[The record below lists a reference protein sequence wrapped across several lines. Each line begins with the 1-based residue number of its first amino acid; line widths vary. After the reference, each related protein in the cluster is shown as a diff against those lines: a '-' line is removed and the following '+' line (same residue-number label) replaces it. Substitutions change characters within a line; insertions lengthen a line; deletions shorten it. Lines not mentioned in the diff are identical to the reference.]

1 MPDLVIGGRHRPYTL
16 VTTAV
21 RRGPTGQTRSAQVD
35 IHLTSGDIR
44 LRFAD
49 PACLRIFS
57 EAFEILHYDL
67 TTNPQLVDRDVQ
79 TRVYSDATDPNDI

>member
-21 RRGPTGQTRSAQVD
+21 RRGPTGQARSAQVD

-49 PACLRIFS
+49 PDCLRIFS
-57 EAFEILHYDL
+57 DAFDLLHYDM
-67 TTNPQLVDRDVQ
+67 TSNPQLVDRNVQ
-79 TRVYSDATDPNDI
+79 TRVYSDATDRDGI